1 MFEEVAFMPL
11 LFFFP
16 SILYN
21 LVIILWL
28 TDESQLANHYCGLAK
43 VNDLICYSQTIIY
56 TYIHV

>member
-16 SILYN
+16 PILYN
-21 LVIILWL
+21 LVTILWL
-28 TDESQLANHYCGLAK
+28 TDESQLANLYCGLVK

>member
-16 SILYN
+16 PILHN
-21 LVIILWL
+21 LVTILWL
-28 TDESQLANHYCGLAK
+28 TDESQLANLYCGLVK